1 MLKIV
6 RKDPTQ
12 LNNDAP
18 ATQKAA
24 LKTVRRR
31 VYARAAL
38 AVLTV
43 LMTVVIIF
51 GMTAAW
57 YTNVVQTGGLIFQVE
72 ELGVNVNA
80 VIGESDFTAK
90 PGDVGIIPLSAV
102 NQGQDVVDITVSAN
116 KSALDVEMQK
126 RLYFY
131 VERQQTLN
139 QETSQRTYL
148 TDGSGYT
155 YSVFSGEELALTELY
170 HNNAQLKWC
179 WVYDVL
185 GYYVLGSTSGNT
197 VTVQEYLRPIEY
209 DYDNA
214 TFDTDGTLLTVDGK
228 TTREDFLQQLSE
240 TDGFLSP
247 IRVEDAVG
255 GYYPV
260 EVDGNG
266 YGVYVYLCSRDE
278 VEANTDY
285 DTALGHAALRGESAN
300 YEVKLTVN
308 ATPAERKI
316 LAVTNAKQLI
326 QCLMDTSNQWNTIM
340 LAGAGIELNQPIVI
354 PEGRRVTLDLNGQT
368 LTTTT
373 ARGIELAE
381 GSALTVINGNMIGN
395 NGYGFAVKGAELTL
409 RNVEMRN
416 YSMCVRLE
424 DYASDGRDSI
434 LRISGCDLFAS
445 TCALFTVGNG
455 FDSEQKT
462 TIIVENKSYLYSENQ
477 TIVGNGT
484 ATGDPRYG
492 TNIQII
498 NSTVESIQSATSA
511 AISHPQKDSVLNIYK
526 STIIG
531 YTGIAIKGGTLTI
544 HESTVTGA
552 GDEPEMPG
560 NTVSGFT
567 NTGAAISIETGYG
580 YPIHVSV
587 DTESVLESY
596 YADAVAAY
604 QKSAHNLT
612 LDVRAVHVNNRTKV
626 AGTADSTQ
634 LAQLLASGNDVKL
647 STNMTLSEAVTIP
660 AGANVLLDLNGKTLT
675 TTAKPAF
682 QVAEGGSLTVVN
694 GSMAGTDKAFVVQG
708 GGLTLD
714 SVTMS
719 GYGTG
724 VRIGDDVASG
734 TDSVVRISN
743 CTIRDSNYGVHIMGN
758 GSGSAEKTTLIIENS
773 ELSGK
778 VYALTGNGNATQAG
792 TDIQIIGSVLHN
804 DANTPG
810 AAIYHPQDDSTL
822 TVRDSQLSGYTGIA
836 IKGGAVTIQNTQIT
850 GTGADPVPPA
860 HAVSGFTDT
869 AAAISIETSYDQP
882 ISVSVDATSTLES
895 YYADALV
902 VFEKDSP
909 YLTLQIK
916 ARQKSRTQLQGTA
929 NSEEVIQQLAS
940 GNDVK
945 LSTNMTLSEA
955 VTIPAGANAVLDLN
969 GKTLTTTAATAVTVT
984 EGGSLTVINGTMAG
998 TGKAFVVQG
1007 GGLTLDSVT
1016 MSGYGTGVRIGD
1028 DVANGTDSVVRISN
1042 CTIRDIDY
1050 GVHIMGNGNAS
1061 AQKTKLIIEDSQ
1073 LSNRVYALTGN
1084 GNATQ
1089 AGTDIQI
1096 IRSVLESNPNTASA
1110 AIYHPQNEST
1120 LTIRDSQLSG
1130 YTGIAIKG
1138 GAVTIQNT
1146 QITGTGAE
1154 PVPPAHAVSGFTD
1167 TAAAIS
1173 IETSYDQPISV
1184 SVDATST
1191 LESYYAEAVVIFE
1204 ETSKYL
1210 TTNIQA
1216 KELDQTKT
1224 TQ

>member
-18 ATQKAA
+18 APKKAA
-24 LKTVRRR
+24 LQTVRRR

-38 AVLTV
+38 AVMTV

-90 PGDVGIIPLSAV
+90 PGDIGIIPLSAV

-116 KSALDVEMQK
+116 KSALDPEMQK

-131 VERQQTLN
+131 VERQQSVN
-139 QETSQRTYL
+139 RETAQRTYL

-155 YSVFSGEELALTELY
+155 YSVFAGEELTLTELY

-185 GYYVLGSTSGNT
+185 GYYVLGSVAGNT

-214 TFDTDGTLLTVDGK
+214 TFAADGTLLTVDGR
-228 TTREDFLQQLSE
+228 TTRDAFLQQLSE
-240 TDGFLSP
+240 TDGFISP
-247 IRVEDAVG
+247 IRAENAID

-308 ATPAERKI
+308 ATPAERKTI
-316 LAVTNAKQLI
+316 AVTNANQLM
-326 QCLMDTSNQWNTIM
+326 QYLTDTSGQYNTIA
-340 LAGAGIELNQPIVI
+340 LANAGIELTRPIVI

-381 GSALTVINGNMIGN
+381 GSALTVINGKMEGDG
-395 NGYGFAVKGAELTL
+395 GYGFAVKGAELIV
-409 RNVEMRN
+409 RNVEMRD

-424 DYASDGRDSI
+424 DYASDGRDSF
-434 LRISGCDLFAS
+434 LRISDCDLFAA
-445 TCALFTVGNG
+445 TCALYTAGNG

-511 AISHPQKDSVLNIYK
+511 AISHPQMDSVLNIYK
-526 STIIG
+526 SAIIG

-544 HESTVTGA
+544 HESAVTGV

-587 DTESVLESY
+587 DTESVLGSY
-596 YADAVAAY
+596 YADAVAVY

-612 LDVRAVHVNNRTKV
+612 LDIRAVHVNNRTKV
-626 AGTADSTQ
+626 EGTADSAQ
-634 LAQLLASGNDVKL
+634 LAQLLLSGKDAKL
-647 STNMTLSEAVTIP
+647 SNNMTLSEAVTIP
-660 AGANVLLDLNGKTLT
+660 AGTHVMLDLNGKTLT

-724 VRIGDDVASG
+724 VRIADDVASG
-734 TDSVVRISN
+734 TDSAVRISN
-743 CTIRDSNYGVHIMGN
+743 CKIHATGYGAHIMGN
-758 GSGSAEKTTLIIENS
+758 GSKSAEVTTLIIEDS
-773 ELSGK
+773 ELYGG
-778 VYALTGNGNATQAG
+778 VFALTGNGNATQAG
-792 TDIQIIGSVLHN
+792 TDIQIIHSVLRSDP
-804 DANTPG
+804 DAPS
-810 AAIYHPQDDSTL
+810 AAIYHPQNDSTL
-822 TVRDSQLSGYTGIA
+822 TIRDSQLVGYTA
-836 IKGGAVTIQNTQIT
+836 MAVKGGTVTIQNTQIT

-860 HAVSGFTDT
+860 HAVSGFADT
-869 AAAISIETSYDQP
+869 AAAISIETSYEQP
-882 ISVSVDATSTLES
+882 IRVTVDASSTLES
-895 YYADALV
+895 YHANAV
-902 VFEKDSP
+902 TIFEKDSP

-916 ARQKSRTQLQGTA
+916 ASQKNRTKLQGTA
-929 NSEEVIQQLAS
+929 DSAEVVQQLVS

-945 LSTNMTLSEA
+945 LSASMTLPEA
-955 VTIPAGANAVLDLN
+955 VTIPENAHVVLDLN
-969 GKTLTTTAATAVTVT
+969 GKTLTTTAAVAITVA
-984 EGGSLTVINGTMAG
+984 EGGSLSVVNGTMEG
-998 TGKAFVVQG
+998 SGKAFRVQG
-1007 GGLTLDSVT
+1007 GELTLDGVT
-1016 MSGYGTGVRIGD
+1016 MSGYGTGLRIED
-1028 DVANGTDSVVRISN
+1028 DVATGTDSVIRISD
-1042 CTIRDIDY
+1042 CKIHATGY
-1050 GVHIMGNGNAS
+1050 GAHIMGNGSKS
-1061 AQKTKLIIEDSQ
+1061 AKATTLIIEDSE
-1073 LSNRVYALTGN
+1073 LYGGVFALTGN

-1096 IRSVLESNPNTASA
+1096 IRSVLESDPNTASA
-1110 AIYHPQNEST
+1110 AIYHPQNDST

-1138 GAVTIQNT
+1138 GAVTIENT
-1146 QITGTGAE
+1146 KVTGTGAD
-1154 PVPPAHAVSGFTD
+1154 PLPPAHAVSGFTD

-1173 IETSYDQPISV
+1173 IETSYEQPITV
-1184 SVDATST
+1184 TVDASST
-1191 LESYYAEAVVIFE
+1191 LESYYAEAVVIFDE
-1204 ETSKYL
+1204 NSEYWTI
-1210 TTNIQA
+1210 NIQA
-1216 KELDQTKT
+1216 KELDETKK